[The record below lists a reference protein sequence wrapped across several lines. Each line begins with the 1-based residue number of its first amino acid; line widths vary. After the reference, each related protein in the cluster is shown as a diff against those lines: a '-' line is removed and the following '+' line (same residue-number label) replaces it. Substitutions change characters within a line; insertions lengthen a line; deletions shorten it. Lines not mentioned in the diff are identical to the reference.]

1 MVCQCTDSIRNVNL
15 YGYLMHGQH
24 QEYYLVWLFSAQTAS
39 GMLFCMVIQYKDS
52 IRNVILL
59 FNAWTASGML
69 FCMVIQCTDSIRN
82 VILYGSD
89 LGTLLRSAIFRQS
102 VTEYQS
108 GICFDEICSMKFRH
122 DLDSH

>member
-1 MVCQCTDSIRNVNL
+1 MVIQCTDSIRNVIL
-15 YGYLMHGQH
+15 YGYSIQRQH
-24 QEYYLVWLFSAQTAS
+24 QECYF
-39 GMLFCMVIQYKDS
+39 
-52 IRNVILL
+52 
-59 FNAWTASGML
+59 
-69 FCMVIQCTDSIRN
+69 VIQCMDSIRN